1 MNKKVIVCPM
11 GIVCLLFGVFLF
23 RKFFMFLPFSYE
35 DSNILGIMTFI
46 GIIGFSFGGVVQN
59 INTLRRKRN
68 VINITLSIVY
78 IAILLVTTFCL
89 LIALEF
95 EPLIQILC
103 RISFFKAIGMCNMF

>member
-1 MNKKVIVCPM
+1 MNKKVIVWPM

-59 INTLRRKRN
+59 INTLRRRKGN
-68 VINITLSIVY
+68 VINIMLSIVY
-78 IAILLVTTFCL
+78 IAIFLVTTFCL

-103 RISFFKAIGMCNMF
+103 RISFF